1 LANARKLPQL
11 DCNVK
16 ASVNAPHFLGGN
28 HMAGREISNNLIER
42 KADALA
48 QMLDTGDGVRA
59 ANILRNEAQDLGANS
74 FNRLAKRTSEKEE
87 KGVRGQGFDLE
98 IVRDGTLI
106 VTGGRKGETLAGHLK
121 DERVA
126 YPSGD
131 RDHGRPNQRPEPRPH
146 TRPEVECP
154 KGEVVDNSLK
164 GAGLGAILGGV
175 LGGDKRDMVR
185 GTVIGAVGGAIYG
198 NEKSKDCVIV
208 DDGRGGRR

>member
-1 LANARKLPQL
+1 
-11 DCNVK
+11 
-16 ASVNAPHFLGGN
+16 
-28 HMAGREISNNLIER
+28 MAGREISNDLIER
-42 KADALA
+42 KSTALA
-48 QMLDTGDGVRA
+48 QILDSGDGIKA
-59 ANILRNEAQDLGANS
+59 ANILRDEAQELSPRS
-74 FNRLAKRTSEKEE
+74 FNRLAHRTSEKEV
-87 KGVRGQGFDLE
+87 KSVRGQGFDLE
-98 IVRDGTLI
+98 IVPREGTLI
-106 VTGGRKGETLAGHLK
+106 VTGGRKGETLAGQLK
-121 DERVA
+121 DERIA

-131 RDHGRPNQRPEPRPH
+131 RDQGRPHSRPQPRQ
-146 TRPEVECP
+146 EVVECP